1 MMKKFEINVDING
14 TFTFEVEAKNRND
27 AEKKVND
34 LLSDVSVKEALENYK
49 NNIVLNQRIK
59 QEKEMER

>member
-1 MMKKFEINVDING
+1 MKKFEVNVDING

-59 QEKEMER
+59 QEKIMER

>member
-59 QEKEMER
+59 QEKTMER